1 MEIVK
6 FLLILIQFLLILSSI
21 LGFPGNLVSIVIP
34 LIFLTFKFI
43 TWQIFLIIVLLIL
56 FGELVEFL
64 IGYFSSKFF
73 GISNRSFWLSVVLS
87 FIFGIIMSP
96 LFFGIG
102 ALFGVFIGA
111 FSGTFIYEYSTTKN
125 FGVAF
130 KRGFL
135 SLFSRITGCILK
147 ITIGLYTLFLNFN
160 YGF

>member
-1 MEIVK
+1 
-6 FLLILIQFLLILSSI
+6 
-21 LGFPGNLVSIVIP
+21 
-34 LIFLTFKFI
+34 
-43 TWQIFLIIVLLIL
+43 
-56 FGELVEFL
+56 
-64 IGYFSSKFF
+64 
-73 GISNRSFWLSVVLS
+73 LSVVLS